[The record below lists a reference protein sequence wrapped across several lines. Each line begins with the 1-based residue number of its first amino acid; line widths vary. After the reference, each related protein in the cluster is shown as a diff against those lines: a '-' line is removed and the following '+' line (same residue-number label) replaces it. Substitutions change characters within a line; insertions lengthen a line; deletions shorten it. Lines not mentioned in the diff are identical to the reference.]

1 MDILITHVIAWP
13 TVLASLLMFGFAPGA
28 VLRVIVLAYRRD
40 NPRRAELL
48 AELPNVP
55 FFFRPLW
62 VCEQLENALFE
73 GLAGRLAALIGRTR
87 YGRRRRSLP
96 GQPSG
101 DDAVARYLD
110 LLEGFVAA
118 LWDFESR
125 KRSFQAIP
133 YRRVSPATSNRPLSG
148 STYWMTVDDHAN
160 LARGDRVELDG
171 HPGLSA
177 MVTDISGGGIC
188 VWFDTSVRHDTL
200 PAQGSLR
207 RSFDDRLYRMQMQA
221 IAALREGNAVNPQ
234 LIRALAD
241 RTFLPLNPH
250 SSAPLEISLAFDQ
263 YQLEAIRRASQV
275 RDFLLVTSPP
285 GTGRTRTTSEIVG
298 QSVRKGERVLVVGAT
313 NIGVDSLLQ
322 RLRDEIVGASF

>member
-1 MDILITHVIAWP
+1 M
-13 TVLASLLMFGFAPGA
+13 GA
-28 VLRVIVLAYRRD
+28 VDARCLANRREMTRWRVTWTSLRASSQLSGIL
-40 NPRRAELL
+40 RAGSE
-48 AELPNVP
+48 A
-55 FFFRPLW
+55 
-62 VCEQLENALFE
+62 
-73 GLAGRLAALIGRTR
+73 
-87 YGRRRRSLP
+87 
-96 GQPSG
+96 
-101 DDAVARYLD
+101 
-110 LLEGFVAA
+110 
-118 LWDFESR
+118 
-125 KRSFQAIP
+125 FQAIP
-133 YRRVSPATSNRPLSG
+133 DRRVSPATSNRPLSG

-188 VWFDTSVRHDTL
+188 VWFDTPVRHDTL

-221 IAALREGNAVNPQ
+221 IAALREGNAVNCS

-250 SSAPLEISLAFDQ
+250 SSAPLGISLAFDQ

-275 RDFLLVTSPP
+275 RDFLRATSPP

-322 RLRDEIVGASF
+322 RLRDEIVMVCVGSSDFLYSGMKRNTIVVDPQSAAEASSRIAVEQADVVAGHVRRCNAVRSNNRPSV